1 MIHIVLKWKPM
12 STQHCYGQ
20 RWKIRYMKK
29 EAKDLKSNYIHQ
41 INQQYVWKP
50 LEKQVFTMIKIYFW
64 DRRKRDWDNYHK
76 LSMDS
81 LEWTVL
87 VNDNQIR
94 KSLVELDYDKEDP
107 RIEIWIYDIR
117 ETNLFID

>member
-1 MIHIVLKWKPM
+1 MISIVLKWHPL
-12 STQHCYGQ
+12 SVQHIYGQ
-20 RWKIRYMKK
+20 RGRIRYMKK
-29 EAKDLKSNYIHQ
+29 NAKLMKADYISQ
-41 INQQYVWKP
+41 IIQQYSWETIETPVSIVV
-50 LEKQVFTMIKIYFW
+50 EIYFW

-94 KSLVELDYDKEDP
+94 KALVELYYDKENP
-107 RIEIWIYDIR
+107 RIEIDISPLS
-117 ETNLFID
+117 ES

>member
-1 MIHIVLKWKPM
+1 
-12 STQHCYGQ
+12 
-20 RWKIRYMKK
+20 MKR
-29 EAKDLKSNYIHQ
+29 EAKDLKANYIRQ

-94 KSLVELDYDKEDP
+94 KALVELDYDKENP
-107 RIEIWIYDIR
+107 RIEIWVYDIR
-117 ETNLFID
+117 ETNLFVD